1 MLGRVPDIMIVQ
13 DASPKTADGIMDHY
27 VIVN

>member
-1 MLGRVPDIMIVQ
+1 MLGQVPDTMTVQ
-13 DASPKTADGIMDHY
+13 DASPKTADGIMDRY

>member
-1 MLGRVPDIMIVQ
+1 MLGQVPDTMTVQ
-13 DASPKTADGIMDHY
+13 ETSPKTADGLMDCY